1 MPSFSRHDIDNF
13 AFQAVRDLKEGTPLQ
28 DSVVK
33 LAKDNQMNPE
43 QIKRL
48 VESTNTSAFLDSF
61 KSKTGNQRMVEFDV
75 ADASKAI
82 ESALD
87 APQQGKGGDS
97 ITITISRGSDSDL
110 FSDVANEYEP
120 KVAEYTEKVAS
131 YEEPFPTKE
140 ERVSGYVSNKYKE
153 SLLDKLAACNY
164 AASDLA
170 DDIAR
175 SFKGI
180 YSRDKYASFEL
191 DALSQYGNKAM
202 PALHMV
208 RNRLGMKKLARSLS
222 EAETYYLADRHV
234 VFKDNNSLLNKVA
247 EIVELSEEHLN
258 VSKGLDYLNK
268 KNRA

>member
-82 ESALD
+82 DAALE
-87 APQQGKGGDS
+87 APQSKGGPS
-97 ITITISRGSDSDL
+97 ITITISNNSDSDL
-110 FSDVANEYEP
+110 FSDVANEYES

-131 YEEPFPTKE
+131 YEEPLPIKE
-140 ERVSGYVSNKYKE
+140 KRVSGYISNKYKE

-170 DDIAR
+170 DDIAS

-234 VFKDNNSLLNKVA
+234 VFEENNPLLSKVA
-247 EIVELSEEHLN
+247 EIAELTEEHIN
-258 VSKGLDYLNK
+258 VSKGLEYLNK
-268 KNRA
+268 KHRV

>member
-28 DSVVK
+28 ESVVK

-48 VESTNTSAFLDSF
+48 VESTNTSAFLDNF
-61 KSKTGNQRMVEFDV
+61 KSKSGNQRMVEFDV
-75 ADASKAI
+75 ADSSKAI
-82 ESALD
+82 ESALA
-87 APQQGKGGDS
+87 APQGKGGDS

-120 KVAEYTEKVAS
+120 KVAQYSEKVAS
-131 YEEPFPTKE
+131 YEEPLPSKKKE
-140 ERVSGYVSNKYKE
+140 ISGYISNKYKE

-164 AASDLA
+164 EASDLA
-170 DDIAR
+170 DEIAR

-222 EAETYYLADRHV
+222 DSEAYYLADRHV
-234 VFKDNNSLLNKVA
+234 VFNDNDSLLGKVA
-247 EIVELSEEHLN
+247 KIVDLTEEHTN
-258 VSKGLDYLNK
+258 VSRGLDYISK
-268 KNRA
+268 KHRA